1 MPLWGT
7 EYSTSKVWGAIHG
20 IEADLREKKK
30 KKKKKRVKGLAVFL
44 KVADHTH
51 SMILLYLL

>member
-1 MPLWGT
+1 MRRDAVMGYGMT
-7 EYSTSKVWGAIHG
+7 CGKK
-20 IEADLREKKK
+20 KKK